1 MPPYFATKR
10 STFLKLK
17 LPNQWIKLP
26 TLRQLDLNR
35 TATQILTAEYQIK
48 DKIQT
53 YTSQV
58 QVETT
63 PEKLVL
69 VAIAGWGGEIFR
81 SIMMGR
87 KSNKQPAYAQCRAWY
102 YTCFK

>member
-1 MPPYFATKR
+1 M
-10 STFLKLK
+10 
-17 LPNQWIKLP
+17 
-26 TLRQLDLNR
+26 NR

-87 KSNKQPAYAQCRAWY
+87 KSKQAACLCPMPRLVLHM
-102 YTCFK
+102 F